1 MCIFVLL
8 YFCQHSIC
16 RQSRPYP
23 DALVKVYDLR
33 NMRALPPIPFP
44 AVPGFINILPKR
56 SSSVMIT
63 SNRGLVNIVDA
74 SNPNSA
80 GEFYQV
86 HSASQIM
93 KS

>member
-1 MCIFVLL
+1 M
-8 YFCQHSIC
+8 
-16 RQSRPYP
+16 
-23 DALVKVYDLR
+23 KVYDMR
-33 NMRALPPIPFP
+33 NMRALPSIPFP

-86 HSASQIM
+86 SSLERDM
-93 KS
+93 